1 MEKAT
6 TKAPPGNAGPP
17 DKRKREGK
25 AQVLR
30 EVEKALRMS
39 EEKYESVVENIGI
52 GVVLIS
58 PGMEILALNRKMREW
73 FPWIDPSEKPLC
85 YRSFNDPPR
94 DSVCAY
100 CPTYRTLQDGGVH
113 EAVTDTPMKGGT
125 IRNYRIVSSPV
136 TRETGEIE
144 AAIEMVEDIT
154 ENRELRERL
163 SQSEKLY
170 QTIFETT
177 GTGMVIVEEDMTI
190 SLVNREFERLSGYR
204 SEELTGKSLSIL
216 ISPSDL
222 GRMTEYHRER
232 RIDPGAAPAS
242 YDFTLIDR
250 EGREKDIFITVSM
263 IPGTV
268 KSVASFLDISE
279 TRRLHRKLSER
290 SRKYRLLADNVSD
303 VIWTMDMNLRF
314 TYVSPSVEQLRGYR
328 PWEAMRQSLRE
339 MLTPPSFDLAMEVFR
354 EELAME
360 RDPESRRDR
369 TRVLELEM
377 IRKDGSTVWVEIKL
391 SFLRDEEGGATGIV
405 GVSRDISD
413 RIRAG
418 REIERAGR
426 ELEAKSLYLEET
438 NTALRVLL
446 RNMEEEKLK
455 VQGNVLSSA
464 RELLLPLVEKLRGNR
479 PENERN
485 SLLDALETNIAGII
499 SPFARNLTLREFH
512 LTPTELRIA
521 DLIRQ
526 GRSTKEAA
534 ELMNLSIR
542 SVEFH
547 RDNLRE
553 KLGLKGKKI
562 NLQSFLTSLS

>member
-1 MEKAT
+1 MEKVT
-6 TKAPPGNAGPP
+6 TKEPPRIPGLPG
-17 DKRKREGK
+17 KRKRGGK
-25 AQVLR
+25 AQELR

-39 EEKYESVVENIGI
+39 EGKYKSVVENIGI
-52 GVVLIS
+52 GVVLIG

-73 FPWIDPSEKPLC
+73 FPWIDPSEKPVC

-94 DSVCAY
+94 DSVCRY
-100 CPTYRTLQDGGVH
+100 CPTCLTLRDGGVH
-113 EAVTDTPMKGGT
+113 EAVTETPIKGA

-136 TRETGEIE
+136 TRENGEIE

-154 ENRELRERL
+154 ENLELRERL

-177 GTGMVIVEEDMTI
+177 GTGMVIVEEDMTV
-190 SLVNREFERLSGYR
+190 SLVNREFERISGYR
-204 SEELTGKSLSIL
+204 SGELTGKSLSIL
-216 ISPSDL
+216 ISPSDS
-222 GRMTEYHRER
+222 GRMMEYHRER
-232 RIDPGAAPAS
+232 RIDPGGAPAS
-242 YDFTLIDR
+242 YAFTLIDR

-263 IPGTV
+263 IPGTA
-268 KSVASFLDISE
+268 KSVASFLDVSE
-279 TRRLHRKLSER
+279 RRRLHRRLSER
-290 SRKYRLLADNVSD
+290 NRQYRLLADNVSD
-303 VIWTMDMNLRF
+303 VIWTTDMDLRF

-339 MLTPPSFDLAMEVFR
+339 MLTPPSFDLAMTVFH
-354 EELAME
+354 EELALEQSPE
-360 RDPESRRDR
+360 RQLDR

-391 SFLRDEEGGATGIV
+391 SFLRDNEGRATGIV

-413 RIRAG
+413 RIRAS
-418 REIERAGR
+418 REIEKAGR

-438 NTALRVLL
+438 NTALKVLL

-464 RELLLPLVEKLRGNR
+464 RELLLPLVEKLRAKR

-485 SLLDALETNIAGII
+485 SLLDALETNITGII
-499 SPFARNLTLREFH
+499 SPFARNLTLREFR

-553 KLGLKGKKI
+553 KLGLKGKKV

>member
-1 MEKAT
+1 MEKVT
-6 TKAPPGNAGPP
+6 TKAPPRIPGLPE
-17 DKRKREGK
+17 KRKRGGK
-25 AQVLR
+25 AQELR

-39 EEKYESVVENIGI
+39 EGKYESVVENIGI
-52 GVVLIS
+52 GVALIG

-73 FPWIDPSEKPLC
+73 FPWIDPSEKPVC

-94 DSVCAY
+94 DSICRY
-100 CPTYRTLQDGGVH
+100 CPTWLTLRDGGVH
-113 EAVTDTPMKGGT
+113 EAVTETPVKGA

-136 TRETGEIE
+136 TRENGEIE

-154 ENRELRERL
+154 ENLDLRERL

-177 GTGMVIVEEDMTI
+177 GTGMVIVEEDMTV
-190 SLVNREFERLSGYR
+190 SLMNREFERISGYR
-204 SEELTGKSLSIL
+204 SGELTGKNLRIL
-216 ISPSDL
+216 ISPSDA
-222 GRMTEYHRER
+222 GRMMEYHRER
-232 RIDPGAAPAS
+232 RIDPGSAPAS
-242 YDFTLIDR
+242 YDITLIDR
-250 EGREKDIFITVSM
+250 GGQEKDIFITVSM
-263 IPGTV
+263 IPGTA
-268 KSVASFLDISE
+268 KSVASFLDVSE
-279 TRRLHRKLSER
+279 RRRLHKRLSER
-290 SRKYRLLADNVSD
+290 NRKYRLLADNVSD
-303 VIWTMDMNLRF
+303 VIWTTDMDLRF

-339 MLTPPSFDLAMEVFR
+339 MLTPPSFDLAMAVFQ
-354 EELAME
+354 EELALEGSPE
-360 RDPESRRDR
+360 RQLDR

-391 SFLRDEEGGATGIV
+391 SFLRDEKGRATGIV

-413 RIRAG
+413 RIRAS
-418 REIERAGR
+418 REIEKAGR

-438 NTALRVLL
+438 NTALKVLL

-485 SLLDALETNIAGII
+485 SLLDALETNITGII

-512 LTPTELRIA
+512 LTPAELRIA

-553 KLGLKGKKI
+553 KLGIKGKKV
-562 NLQSFLTSLS
+562 NLQSFLISMS